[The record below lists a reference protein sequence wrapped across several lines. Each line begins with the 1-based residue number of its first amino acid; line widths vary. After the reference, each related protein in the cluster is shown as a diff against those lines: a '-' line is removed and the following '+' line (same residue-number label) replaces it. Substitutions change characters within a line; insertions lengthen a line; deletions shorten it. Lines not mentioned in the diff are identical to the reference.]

1 MDDSKKRQIGEEI
14 RRQRV
19 LRNLTQDELGDALG
33 YSKQTIS
40 AWENGRLTPTEETYK
55 NISSLFNVNP
65 GLMHKDYTEEREMQ
79 FNVKKLE
86 ELKTVTEIESAIDQ
100 ILNILPL
107 QGDNSF
113 VIKYILKRLIFV
125 GVSDALCRNRISKM
139 HNHKFIQPFYW
150 FEAIDNSL
158 GMALYLNYDKRP
170 DEINERCITV
180 NEIRKELDSKQNM
193 FFYGYYGKN
202 ANILDWTEKE
212 FEENAPLKGNDRKI
226 VKRGY
231 DSVFEL
237 MEVLPYNDNS
247 LITSILVYCSL
258 IRDMA
263 HKEEFGNNGQ

>member
-40 AWENGRLTPTEETYK
+40 AWENGRLAPTEETFE
-55 NISSLFNVNP
+55 NLSSLFNFNP
-65 GLMHKDYTEEREMQ
+65 GLMHKDYTEEKEMQ

-86 ELKTVTEIESAIDQ
+86 ELDTVEEIERSIDQ

-125 GVSDALCRNRISKM
+125 GVSEALCKNRICKM
-139 HNHKFIQPFYW
+139 HNHKFIEPFSW
-150 FEAIDNSL
+150 FAAIDDVL
-158 GMALYLNYDKRP
+158 GLALYLNFDKSP
-170 DEINERCITV
+170 VDMEDSCTTV
-180 NEIRKELDSKQNM
+180 KELRKELISKQDL
-193 FFYGYYGKN
+193 FFYGYYGKKVNLLDCN
-202 ANILDWTEKE
+202 ADEL
-212 FEENAPLKGNDRKI
+212 EENAPLKGNDRKI

-237 MEVLPYNDNS
+237 LEVLPFNDNS
-247 LITSILVYCSL
+247 LITSILVYSSI
-258 IRDMA
+258 IRDIT
-263 HKEEFGNNGQ
+263 HKEEFEENEQ

>member
-65 GLMHKDYTEEREMQ
+65 GLIHKDYMEEIEMQ

-158 GMALYLNYDKRP
+158 GMALYINFDKRSV
-170 DEINERCITV
+170 DMEDSCTTAR
-180 NEIRKELDSKQNM
+180 EIRKELISKQDL
-193 FFYGYYGKN
+193 FFYGYYGKKVN
-202 ANILDWTEKE
+202 LLDCNEDE
-212 FEENAPLKGNDRKI
+212 LEENAPLKGNDRKI

-237 MEVLPYNDNS
+237 LEVLPFNDNS
-247 LITSILVYCSL
+247 LITSILVYSSL

-263 HKEEFGNNGQ
+263 GKEEFKEDEQ